1 MLCFVRMRDKRVNG
15 FKGNFND
22 KNLQENIIF
31 YHFLL
36 RKKNCHGIIVFH
48 YFYGIVLLYIRL
60 YKCSR
65 ELSNYWIDIIYKKNE
80 FEVRKWTGR
89 IHIFFFRSK

>member
-48 YFYGIVLLYIRL
+48 YFYGIVLLIL
-60 YKCSR
+60 NCINAVENKAITLDWSR
-65 ELSNYWIDIIYKKNE
+65 NIIYKKNE
-80 FEVRKWTGR
+80 FQVRK
-89 IHIFFFRSK
+89 